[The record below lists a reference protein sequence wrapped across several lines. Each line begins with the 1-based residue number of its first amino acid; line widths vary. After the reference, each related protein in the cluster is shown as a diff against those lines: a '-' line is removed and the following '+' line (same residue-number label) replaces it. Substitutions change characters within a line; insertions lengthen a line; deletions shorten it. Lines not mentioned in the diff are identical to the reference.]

1 MKRILTNLDLGNNE
15 ILNVKN
21 IYTKEESE
29 QKFIDQTKLDTT
41 AFEIGPDGKIN
52 VKNDSH
58 THTIDNVT
66 GLQDALDTKVST
78 DQLGVPSGIATL
90 DETGKVL
97 SSQLPSY
104 VDSVIEGYYDDTTGK
119 FYEDAEKTVEITGGS
134 GKIYVDIPT
143 SKQYR
148 WGGTQFT
155 EIASGGVA
163 LGETADTAY
172 RGDLGKIAYEH
183 SKLVTGNPHKV
194 TKTDIGLDK
203 VDNTADVDKPIS
215 TAVQTALDLKLD
227 KLNAVTGVKGSAE
240 DVARTG
246 DVTISKENIGLDFVE
261 NKSSAMIRGEITS
274 QNIADAL
281 GYTPVDPKDVPA
293 EVTPFTGAT
302 ADADGST
309 GTVIQPKLG
318 DQEKFLKGDGT
329 WSTIPSYAAAGD
341 ELGLVKSGEDV
352 TIVDGVIS
360 VNDDSHN
367 HTIENVTGLQDALD
381 KKVSAEDGKGLSTND
396 LTDELKASYDKAVT
410 DSHTHENKTVL
421 DGIDADKIT
430 AWDEASSKTHE
441 HENKTVLD
449 GVTEEKVAG
458 WDKAVTDDHTHDNKS
473 ELDGITAEKITN
485 WDSAGDKVHEHEN
498 KEVLDGI
505 SVDKITAYDKAV
517 TDDHT
522 HDNKEALDAITNTKL
537 EGYDKAA
544 TDSHVHENKTVLDGI
559 TDENV
564 TNWND
569 AVAKSHAHENK
580 EVLDGITTEKI
591 TAYDKAV
598 TDDHTHGN
606 ILTLNKI
613 TEEKMIGYDM
623 AAADHHLHMNKTT
636 LDSIEDVNVTAWN
649 DAVTKSHAHENKTI
663 LDDITEEKIAKW
675 DAGGSSYTAGEGIAI
690 SDDNAISTNFTNAA
704 NAEMLTGSTKL
715 VTSDSTVGTLSDIGD
730 TIKEDKSLVTL
741 DELNAKLQKTGSS
754 ITFGKMFVTNDY
766 DGISESKEPY
776 SDFKEI
782 KKCTSSFPYRDD
794 YNDMTLYWEDSL
806 YSGTM
811 TSSVNMYLHYSD
823 NTGTANRATGSFNV
837 NPMKYGVTLTA
848 TKTVLPHYDSA
859 GNLSLF
865 ACGYTA
871 DAKLLMCGQY
881 VRPSKSS
888 SGYLSFMPVRL
899 TISDSSWTNDTI
911 SEIANTFECN
921 FSELNG
927 GNPYK
932 LFMGFQY
939 SVGETLVKKSFIY
952 DNPASNLWSVDL
964 EYDNTTS
971 AFTGTDAQYIKT
983 QTASNIKTVTVG
995 YFPPVKFK
1003 DVYVMG
1009 RRNNYQ
1015 AFGTPIMVSHD
1026 NCKTWEDTT
1035 YSTDPPAEYAS
1046 ISISSS
1052 PSSLWDET
1060 VQCNGQISCIDDT
1073 IIIARVNGN
1082 LVYSED
1088 GISWHA
1094 GYFGYNTT
1102 TDDAETDTLSYLS
1115 EAYIS
1120 EGTIITKSNDNT
1132 FILEESQDIN
1142 RFIYNYG
1149 VFSNASSYTR
1159 KLCYSSDGKVFRY
1172 ARYQKADDTVIK
1184 GTSGSSFSNNMYGP
1198 GKVGTVLFARLNS
1211 PGSDLIE
1218 NSNNANKNYFPIYSE
1233 DGGKHWKLGK
1243 MFNTAGEDVTETDT
1257 TNYNLPYYQFTAAGN
1272 HAYMHQP
1279 SSMTENHWYTTD
1291 GINWHPIIINTTDGK
1306 CKFSNIVYLNGM
1318 YIAINAADSSYSDI
1332 LWSEDGITFTSGVV
1346 DAEHSTFSYT
1356 HTNPTSLRDFNF
1368 SQDVRFVNNKYIVCI
1383 TNGYAISDD
1392 GKTWIIMQ
1400 KYIDGSGTLPGFMG
1414 PIYRDG
1420 KYIFG
1425 CKEGSQA
1432 SSAILF
1438 VTTDLINY
1446 TTYAAPV
1453 ENDAQY
1459 LNNTPMLIDGKI
1471 AMWSSSAASGIGC
1484 IESTIGEFDFSPAC
1498 IRMGEDHSLFSY
1510 SLLYGG
1516 LRGDTKLRYFALS
1529 DNQDAST
1536 KTQHPYVLYQ
1546 SSDGEIF
1553 TATKLTTEKCPYNL
1567 FNCYPGYTGYLV
1579 YGNYSILTN
1588 SDSGSSS
1595 SSFTENFC
1603 GASHGKYGGIIVNN
1617 SGEFIG
1623 VSYKQKDS
1631 YTNAAYYSW
1640 STSAGV
1646 GQPFSQNGSIM
1657 YNSYNQFIYVTTITT
1672 DGYKSSKG
1680 YSLED
1685 DQFKSLKP
1693 GNILDFY
1700 MPIDGSYC
1708 VYLTAKGIYYKDFVK
1723 NVTTKATVT
1732 DKNKSDVTDENVGYK
1747 FIAIDKN
1754 VLFVL
1759 GTPTTIA
1766 TANQYL
1772 VSSTDIMGDD
1782 NSRVLNDAN
1791 SYTDTAIASLKLYPD
1806 FSSSEQIANA
1816 AIGSADAVS
1825 GTYTATDN
1833 CYLVCFIPGID
1844 GDSTTTATARISVT
1858 IGDDTSTELVIC
1870 SANSSGVGSGNMV
1883 MLKAGTIIKYMLK
1896 ANDKQSASII
1906 KINCI

>member
-29 QKFIDQTKLDTT
+29 QKFIDQTKLDAS

-119 FYEDAEKTVEITGGS
+119 FYEDAGKTVEITGGS

-155 EIASGGVA
+155 EIASGGVT

-203 VDNTADVDKPIS
+203 VDNTADADKPIS

-240 DVARTG
+240 DVTRTG
-246 DVTISKENIGLDFVE
+246 EVTISKENIGLDFVE

-302 ADADGST
+302 ADTDGSV
-309 GTVIQPKLG
+309 GTVIQPKHG

-341 ELGLVKSGEDV
+341 ELGLVKSGGAV

-367 HTIENVTGLQDALD
+367 HTIGNITGLQDALD

-396 LTDELKASYDKAVT
+396 LTDELKASYNKAV
-410 DSHTHENKTVL
+410 
-421 DGIDADKIT
+421 
-430 AWDEASSKTHE
+430 
-441 HENKTVLD
+441 
-449 GVTEEKVAG
+449 
-458 WDKAVTDDHTHDNKS
+458 
-473 ELDGITAEKITN
+473 
-485 WDSAGDKVHEHEN
+485 
-498 KEVLDGI
+498 
-505 SVDKITAYDKAV
+505 
-517 TDDHT
+517 
-522 HDNKEALDAITNTKL
+522 
-537 EGYDKAA
+537 
-544 TDSHVHENKTVLDGI
+544 TDSHVHENKTILDGI

-569 AVAKSHAHENK
+569 AVTKSHAHENK

-636 LDSIEDVNVTAWN
+636 LDSIEDANVTAWN
-649 DAVTKSHAHENKTI
+649 DAVTKSHAHENKTA
-663 LDDITEEKIAKW
+663 LDSITEEKIAKW
-675 DAGGSSYTAGEGIAI
+675 ESGGSSYTAGEGITI
-690 SDDNAISTNFTNAA
+690 SDDKIISTNFTNAA
-704 NAEMLTGSTKL
+704 NAETLTGSTKL

-782 KKCTSSFPYRDD
+782 KKCTSSFPYRDN
-794 YNDMTLYWEDSL
+794 YNDMTLYWEDGL

-811 TSSVNMYLHYSD
+811 TSSANMYLHYSD

-837 NPMKYGVTLTA
+837 NPMKSGVTLTA
-848 TKTVLPHYDSA
+848 VKTVLPHYDSA

-881 VRPSKSS
+881 VRPSKSG
-888 SGYLSFMPVRL
+888 SGYFSFMPVRL

-932 LFMGFQY
+932 LFMSFQY
-939 SVGETLVKKSFIY
+939 SVGETLVKNSFIY

-971 AFTGTDAQYIKT
+971 AFTGSDAQYIKT

-1009 RRNNYQ
+1009 RRNNYG
-1015 AFGTPIMVSHD
+1015 AFGTPIMVSRD
-1026 NCKTWEDTT
+1026 NCKTWENTT
-1035 YSTDPPAEYAS
+1035 YTTDPPAEYAS

-1060 VQCNGQISCIDDT
+1060 VQCNGQVSCIDDT

-1094 GYFGYNTT
+1094 GYFGYSTT

-1172 ARYQKADDTVIK
+1172 ARYQKADGTIIK
-1184 GTSGSSFSNNMYGP
+1184 GTSGSSFNNNMYGP
-1198 GKVGTVLFARLNS
+1198 GKVGMVLFARLNS

-1279 SSMTENHWYTTD
+1279 SSMTENHWYTAD

-1318 YIAINAADSSYSDI
+1318 YIAINGADSSYSDI
-1332 LWSEDGITFTSGVV
+1332 LWSEDGVTFTSGVV
-1346 DAEHSTFSYT
+1346 DAEHSTFSYV

-1400 KYIDGSGTLPGFMG
+1400 NYIDGSGTLPGLMG

-1432 SSAILF
+1432 SSVMLL
-1438 VTTDLINY
+1438 VTADLINY

-1471 AMWSSSAASGIGC
+1471 AMWSSSASSGIGC
-1484 IESTIGEFDFSPAC
+1484 IESTIGEFDFSPAY

-1536 KTQHPYVLYQ
+1536 KTRYPYVLYQ

-1553 TATKLTTEKCPYNL
+1553 TVTKLTTEKCPYNL

-1579 YGNYSILTN
+1579 YGNYSILAN
-1588 SDSGSSS
+1588 SDGGSSS
-1595 SSFTENFC
+1595 GSFAENFC

-1631 YTNAAYYSW
+1631 YTGAVYYSW

-1646 GQPFSQNGSIM
+1646 GQPFSQNGTIM
-1657 YNSYNQFIYVTTITT
+1657 YNSYNQYIYVTTITT

-1708 VYLTAKGIYYKDFVK
+1708 VYLTAKGVYYKDFVK

-1732 DKNKSDVTDENVGYK
+1732 NKNNSDVTDENVGYK

-1759 GTPTTIA
+1759 GTPTTVA

-1782 NSRVLNDAN
+1782 NSRVLNDAKA
-1791 SYTDTAIASLKLYPD
+1791 YTDTAIANAHTAPNLENLHYPIFESND
-1806 FSSSEQIANA
+1806 GDTAAGSGTFTTPQDCYVQCKIFEYMGSDDKPSIAYVNLIANNVEVCSVNNA
-1816 AIGSADAVS
+1816 GVMTCKMGNIVKLPANTEVTYEYLPGTDQKIGI
-1825 GTYTATDN
+1825 Y
-1833 CYLVCFIPGID
+1833 ID
-1844 GDSTTTATARISVT
+1844 
-1858 IGDDTSTELVIC
+1858 C
-1870 SANSSGVGSGNMV
+1870 QN
-1883 MLKAGTIIKYMLK
+1883 
-1896 ANDKQSASII
+1896 
-1906 KINCI
+1906 

>member
-1 MKRILTNLDLGNNE
+1 MKRILTNLDIGNNE

-29 QKFIDQTKLDTT
+29 QKFIDQTKLDTS

-66 GLQDALDTKVST
+66 GLQDALDAKVST

-119 FYEDAEKTVEITGGS
+119 FYEDAEKTAEITGGS

-155 EIASGGVA
+155 EIASGGVT

-246 DVTISKENIGLDFVE
+246 EVTISKENIGLDFVE

-281 GYTPVDPKDVPA
+281 GYTPVDPKDVPS
-293 EVTPFTGAT
+293 EVTPFIGAT

-329 WSTIPSYAAAGD
+329 WSTIPSYTAAGD
-341 ELGLVKSGEDV
+341 ALGLVKSGEDV

-367 HTIENVTGLQDALD
+367 HTIENVTGLQDAID
-381 KKVSAEDGKGLSTND
+381 GKVSVEVGKGLSAND
-396 LTDELKASYDKAVT
+396 LTDALKTSYDKAVT

-430 AWDEASSKTHE
+430 AWDKAVTDRHTHE
-441 HENKTVLD
+441 NTGVLN
-449 GVTEEKVAG
+449 GITEEKVTA
-458 WDKAVTDDHTHDNKS
+458 WDKSVTDNHVHENKS
-473 ELDGITAEKITN
+473 ELDGLTTEKIN
-485 WDSAGDKVHEHEN
+485 
-498 KEVLDGI
+498 
-505 SVDKITAYDKAV
+505 AYDKAV

-522 HDNKEALDAITNTKL
+522 H
-537 EGYDKAA
+537 
-544 TDSHVHENKTVLDGI
+544 EN
-559 TDENV
+559 
-564 TNWND
+564 
-569 AVAKSHAHENK
+569 S
-580 EVLDGITTEKI
+580 
-591 TAYDKAV
+591 
-598 TDDHTHGN
+598 
-606 ILTLNKI
+606 LTLNKI

-636 LDSIEDVNVTAWN
+636 LDSIEDANVTAWN
-649 DAVTKSHAHENKTI
+649 DAVTKSHSHENKNA
-663 LDDITEEKIAKW
+663 LDSITEEKIAKW
-675 DAGGSSYTAGEGIAI
+675 ESAGSSYTSGEGITI
-690 SDDNAISTNFTNAA
+690 SDDKIISTDFTNAA
-704 NAEMLTGSTKL
+704 NAKTLTGSTKL

-794 YNDMTLYWEDSL
+794 YNDMTLYWEDGL

-811 TSSVNMYLHYSD
+811 TSSANMYLHYSD
-823 NTGTANRATGSFNV
+823 NTGTANRATGSLNV

-881 VRPSKSS
+881 VRPSKSG

-899 TISDSSWTNDTI
+899 TISDSSWTSDTI

-927 GNPYK
+927 GSPYK
-932 LFMGFQY
+932 LFMSFQY
-939 SVGETLVKKSFIY
+939 SVGETLVKNSFIY

-971 AFTGTDAQYIKT
+971 AFTGSDAQYIKT

-1009 RRNNYQ
+1009 RRNNYK

-1060 VQCNGQISCIDDT
+1060 VQCNGQVSCIDDT
-1073 IIIARVNGN
+1073 IIIARVNRN

-1088 GISWHA
+1088 GVSWHA
-1094 GYFGYNTT
+1094 GYFGYNTE
-1102 TDDAETDTLSYLS
+1102 TDDAETDALSYIG
-1115 EAYIS
+1115 EAFIS

-1172 ARYQKADDTVIK
+1172 ARYQKADGTIIK

-1243 MFNTAGEDVTETDT
+1243 MFNTAGEDVTENDT
-1257 TNYNLPYYQFTAAGN
+1257 TNYNLPYYQFTSAGN

-1279 SSMTENHWYTTD
+1279 SSMTENHWYTAD

-1306 CKFSNIVYLNGM
+1306 CKFSNVVYLNGM

-1332 LWSEDGITFTSGVV
+1332 LWSEDGVTFTSGVV
-1346 DAEHSTFSYT
+1346 DAEHSAFSYT

-1392 GKTWIIMQ
+1392 GKTWIITQ
-1400 KYIDGSGTLPGFMG
+1400 KYTDGGGTLPGFMG

-1432 SSAILF
+1432 SSTMIF
-1438 VTTDLINY
+1438 VTPDLINY

-1471 AMWSSSAASGIGC
+1471 AMWSSSASSGIGC
-1484 IESTIGEFDFSPAC
+1484 IESTIGEFDFSPAY

-1536 KTQHPYVLYQ
+1536 KTQYPYVLYQ

-1567 FNCYPGYTGYLV
+1567 FNCYPGHTGYMV
-1579 YGNYSILTN
+1579 YGNYSILAN

-1595 SSFTENFC
+1595 SSFAENFC

-1631 YTNAAYYSW
+1631 YTDTVYYSW

-1657 YNSYNQFIYVTTITT
+1657 YNSYNQYIYVTTITT
-1672 DGYKSSKG
+1672 DGCKSSKG

-1782 NSRVLNDAN
+1782 NSRVLNDAKA
-1791 SYTDTAIASLKLYPD
+1791 YTDTV
-1806 FSSSEQIANA
+1806 IANA
-1816 AIGSADAVS
+1816 R
-1825 GTYTATDN
+1825 TAPN
-1833 CYLVCFIPGID
+1833 LENLHYPIFESND
-1844 GDSTTTATARISVT
+1844 GDTAA
-1858 IGDDTSTELVIC
+1858 
-1870 SANSSGVGSGNMV
+1870 GSGAFTTPQDCYVQCKIFEYTGSDKPSIAYVNLIANNVEVCSVNNAGV
-1883 MLKAGTIIKYMLK
+1883 MTCKMGNIVKLPANTEVNYEYLPGT
-1896 ANDKQSASII
+1896 DQ
-1906 KINCI
+1906 KIGIYIDCQN